1 MSLFQSDTSILASTE
16 LPMSEID
23 FESYKGVRYTNAVP
37 NSGDATH
44 GPTYEVPNSVS
55 IDEAQQT
62 LYHNFLRGW
71 SKEDGSRPCYGRRV
85 VDPST
90 GRVGPFQWLTYAQV
104 KTRMDDLAAGL
115 TRSCNL
121 KRQDKVGIFSKN
133 QLEWC
138 LVAHAVDR
146 MAYVLV
152 PLYDTLGPDAVPFIA
167 NHTELRVLF
176 CGMDQFH
183 VVMDCR
189 EACPRL
195 ETVVQFEPVTEE
207 QRRVAAAKDI
217 ELKSLSELELLGRA
231 EPMPADPPLP
241 SDISTLCYTSGTTG
255 DPKGVI
261 LLHRNFTMISALAG
275 ERLRVNPMDV
285 HLSYLPLPHVFERA
299 VIGSMLQN
307 GAASGFY
314 QGDVLFLMEDLAE
327 LAPTLFVSVPRLFNR
342 VYDKITQGVAAAGGL
357 KKLMFDQAYASKRAG
372 LSAGYKTHAL
382 WDALIFAKIR
392 QVLGGRVRLILS
404 GSAPLSADVKEFMK
418 IVFCCDVVEGYG
430 LSETAAGLTLA
441 SGDMPLGPHVG
452 PPLVR
457 MQVCLEDVPEMGYT
471 SKDKPRPRGEILTKG
486 PILFAGYYKQP
497 EKTAEVIDE
506 NGWFHTGDIGCWN
519 ADGTLSIID
528 RKKNIFKL
536 SQGEYVAAEKI
547 EGVYLKSKYVAQ
559 VFVYGDSLQS
569 CLVGV
574 VVPDPEMAEAWGQ
587 ANGHS
592 GEHAAVSQLVNNS
605 AFQKE
610 VLEDMEVIAK
620 EAQLR
625 GFEFVKK
632 VHFHPDAFSMDDG
645 LITPT
650 FKLKR
655 PQLKKRFQTQITHL
669 YEKL

>member
-1 MSLFQSDTSILASTE
+1 MGSASSTE

-44 GPTYEVPNSVS
+44 GPTYEVPDSVS

-71 SKEDGSRPCYGRRV
+71 SKEDGGRPCYGRRV
-85 VDPST
+85 VDPAT
-90 GRVGPFQWLTYAQV
+90 GRVGSFQWLTYAQV

-115 TRSCNL
+115 TRACNL

-189 EACPRL
+189 EACPKL
-195 ETVVQFEPVTEE
+195 ETVVQFESVTEE
-207 QRRVAAAKDI
+207 QRRAAAAKNI

-231 EPMPADPPLP
+231 EPLPADPPVP

-261 LLHRNFTMISALAG
+261 LLHRNFTMISNLAG
-275 ERLRVNPMDV
+275 ERLQVNSTDV

-486 PILFAGYYKQP
+486 PLVFAGYYKQP
-497 EKTAEVIDE
+497 DKTAEVIDE

-547 EGVYLKSKYVAQ
+547 EGVYLKSKFVAQ

-574 VVPDPEMAEAWGQ
+574 VVPDPEMAESWAQ
-587 ANGHS
+587 TNGLS
-592 GEHAAVSQLVNNS
+592 GDQAAVPQLVNNA

-610 VLEDMEVIAK
+610 VLGDMEMTAK

-632 VHFHPDAFSMDDG
+632 VHFHPDAFSMDEG

-655 PQLKKRFQTQITHL
+655 PQLKERFQAQIKRM
-669 YEKL
+669 YEELQ

>member
-1 MSLFQSDTSILASTE
+1 MGAASSTE
-16 LPMSEID
+16 RPMSEID
-23 FESYKGVRYTNAVP
+23 FDSYTGLRYTTRVP
-37 NSGDATH
+37 DTGDATH
-44 GPTYEVPNSVS
+44 GPTYEVPNTVPV
-55 IDEAQQT
+55 DEAQQT

-71 SKEDGSRPCYGRRV
+71 SREGGARPCYGRRA
-85 VDPST
+85 VDPAT
-90 GRVGPFQWLTYAQV
+90 GKVGAFTWLSYDEV
-104 KTRMDDLAAGL
+104 KRRMDDLASGL
-115 TRSCNL
+115 TRACGL
-121 KRQDKVGIFSKN
+121 RRQENVGIFAKN
-133 QLEWC
+133 QIEWC
-138 LVAHAVDR
+138 LVAHACDR

-176 CGMDQFH
+176 CGLDQFH

-189 EACPRL
+189 DACPKL
-195 ETVVQFEPVTEE
+195 QTVVQFEPVTEE
-207 QRRVAAAKDI
+207 QRHVAAAKNI
-217 ELKSLSELELLGRA
+217 ELKSLSDLELIGRA
-231 EPMPADPPLP
+231 EPLPADPPLP
-241 SDISTLCYTSGTTG
+241 TDVSTLCYTSGTTG

-261 LLHRNFTMISALAG
+261 LLHRNFTIVSALAG
-275 ERLRVNPMDV
+275 ERLSVCPTDV

-299 VIGSMLQN
+299 VIGSILQN
-307 GAASGFY
+307 SAAAGFY

-357 KKLMFDQAYASKRAG
+357 KKLMFDQAYASKKAG
-372 LSAGYKTHAL
+372 LNAGYKTHAL

-392 QVLGGRVRLILS
+392 QVLGGRVRCILS

-430 LSETAAGLTLA
+430 LSETAAGLCLA

-486 PILFAGYYKQP
+486 PLVFAGYYKQP

-569 CLVGV
+569 CLVAI
-574 VVPDPEMAEAWGQ
+574 VVPDPEMAEAWGHSK
-587 ANGHS
+587 GLS
-592 GEHAAVSQLVNNS
+592 GEHLTVAQLVHNA

-610 VLEDMEVIAK
+610 VQEDMHATGK

-632 VHFHPDAFSMDDG
+632 VHFHPDAFSMEDG

-655 PQLKKRFQTQITHL
+655 PQLKARFQTEIKHM
-669 YEKL
+669 YEELQ

>member
-1 MSLFQSDTSILASTE
+1 MGSTYSTTV
-16 LPMSEID
+16 PMSEID
-23 FESYKGVRYTNAVP
+23 FESYTGLRYTIDVP
-37 NSGDATH
+37 NTGDAMH
-44 GPTYEVPNSVS
+44 GPTYQVPNTVVV
-55 IDEAQQT
+55 DEAQQT
-62 LYHNFLRGW
+62 MYHNFLRGW
-71 SKEDGSRPCYGRRV
+71 DRQDGARPCYGRRV
-85 VDPST
+85 VDRNT
-90 GRVGPFQWLTYAQV
+90 GKAGSFQWLSYSQV
-104 KTRMDDLAAGL
+104 KTRMEDLASGL
-115 TRSCNL
+115 TRICGL
-121 KRQDKVGIFSKN
+121 KRQENVGIFAKN
-133 QLEWC
+133 QIEWC
-138 LVAHAVDR
+138 LVAHACDR

-152 PLYDTLGPDAVPFIA
+152 PLYDTLGPDAVPFIV
-167 NHTELRVLF
+167 NQTELQVLF

-189 EACPRL
+189 DVCPKL
-195 ETVVQFEPVTEE
+195 KTVVQFEPVTEE
-207 QRRVAAAKDI
+207 QRRVAAAKNI
-217 ELKSLSELELLGRA
+217 ELKSMNDLELMGRA
-231 EPMPADPPLP
+231 EPLPADPPLP
-241 SDISTLCYTSGTTG
+241 TDISTLCYTSGTTG

-261 LLHRNFTMISALAG
+261 LLHRNFAIISTLAG
-275 ERLRVNPMDV
+275 ERLRVDSTDV

-299 VIGSMLQN
+299 VIGSILQN
-307 GAASGFY
+307 SAAAGFY
-314 QGDVLFLMEDLAE
+314 QGDVLFLMDDLAE

-342 VYDKITQGVAAAGGL
+342 VYDKIRQGVEAAGGL

-392 QVLGGRVRLILS
+392 QVLGGRVRVILS

-452 PPLVR
+452 PPLIRV
-457 MQVCLEDVPEMGYT
+457 QLCLEDVPEMGYS
-471 SKDKPRPRGEILTKG
+471 SKDKPRPRGEILAKG
-486 PILFAGYYKQP
+486 PVIFAGYYKQP

-559 VFVYGDSLQS
+559 IFVYGDSLQS
-569 CLVGV
+569 CLVAV
-574 VVPDPEMAEAWGQ
+574 VVPDPEAAEAWGI
-587 ANGHS
+587 ANGLS
-592 GEHAAVSQLVNNS
+592 GDQGTVTQLVHNPV
-605 AFQKE
+605 FQKE
-610 VLEDMEVIAK
+610 VRKDMDAIGKEVK
-620 EAQLR
+620 LR
-625 GFEFVKK
+625 GFEFVKG
-632 VHFHPDAFSMDDG
+632 VHLHPNPFSVDEN

-655 PQLKKRFQTQITHL
+655 PQLKMRFQAEIKHM
-669 YEKL
+669 YEELQ

>member
-1 MSLFQSDTSILASTE
+1 MGSGSSTAA
-16 LPMSEID
+16 PMSEID
-23 FESYKGVRYTNAVP
+23 FESYKGLRYTTAVP
-37 NSGDATH
+37 NTGDATH
-44 GPTYEVPNSVS
+44 GPTYEVPNTVSV
-55 IDEAQQT
+55 DEAQQT

-71 SKEDGSRPCYGRRV
+71 SREGGSRPCYGRRV
-85 VDPST
+85 VDPAT
-90 GRVGPFQWLTYAQV
+90 GKVGAFQWLTYAEV
-104 KTRMDDLAAGL
+104 KTRMDDLASGL
-115 TRSCNL
+115 TRACGL
-121 KRQDKVGIFSKN
+121 KRQENVGIFAKN
-133 QLEWC
+133 QIEWC
-138 LVAHAVDR
+138 LVAHACDR

-152 PLYDTLGPDAVPFIA
+152 PLYDTLGPDAVPYIA
-167 NHTELRVLF
+167 NHTEIRVLF

-189 EACPRL
+189 DACSKL
-195 ETVVQFEPVTEE
+195 QTVVQFEPITEE
-207 QRRVAAAKDI
+207 QRHLAAAKNI
-217 ELKSLSELELLGRA
+217 ELKSLSDLELIGRA
-231 EPMPADPPLP
+231 EPLPADPPLP
-241 SDISTLCYTSGTTG
+241 TDISTLCYTSGTTG

-261 LLHRNFTMISALAG
+261 LLHRNFTIISALAG
-275 ERLRVNPMDV
+275 ERLRVVSTDV

-299 VIGSMLQN
+299 VIGSILQN
-307 GAASGFY
+307 SAAAGFY

-392 QVLGGRVRLILS
+392 QVLGGRVRCILS

-430 LSETAAGLTLA
+430 LSETSAGLCLA

-471 SKDKPRPRGEILTKG
+471 SKDKPRPRGSCGVCWVLQA
-486 PILFAGYYKQP
+486 AG
-497 EKTAEVIDE
+497 EDGRGDRRERL
-506 NGWFHTGDIGCWN
+506 FHTGDIGCWN

-559 VFVYGDSLQS
+559 IFVYGDSLQS
-569 CLVGV
+569 CLVAV
-574 VVPDPEMAEAWGQ
+574 VVPDPETAEAWGH
-587 ANGHS
+587 AKGLS
-592 GEHAAVSQLVNNS
+592 GEHAAVAQLVHNT

-610 VLEDMEVIAK
+610 VREDMGTTGK

-625 GFEFVKK
+625 GFELVKK
-632 VHFHPDAFSMDDG
+632 VHFHPDPFSMEDG

-655 PQLKKRFQTQITHL
+655 PQLKARFQTRSSTCTRNSSS
-669 YEKL
+669 